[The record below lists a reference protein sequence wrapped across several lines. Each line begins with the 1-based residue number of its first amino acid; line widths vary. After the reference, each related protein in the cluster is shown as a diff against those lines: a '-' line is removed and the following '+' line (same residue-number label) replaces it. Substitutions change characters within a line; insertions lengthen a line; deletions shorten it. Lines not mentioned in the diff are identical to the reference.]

1 MKEKPGIYI
10 VEDDDTM
17 IEILQDM
24 IEDHEL
30 GVVLGSTMGHLPKA
44 EQILAAAPDI
54 VLVDFLMPGK
64 DGVALVRELRALGC
78 HAKFIMISQVS
89 SKDMIAKA
97 YDAGVEFFINKPI
110 NIIEVSSVIATVA
123 KQLRNERTIAH
134 LRSMFY
140 PEGTQY
146 PEGTRYP
153 EGPQYSEDAR
163 YPEGAVA
170 RRPEASGGKQSAGGV
185 PSRGNGFERQVA
197 EILGK
202 LGMAGE
208 KGSADIIRICVM
220 LREEGR
226 FMSRESVR
234 DICGELSDA
243 PKSMEQRMRR
253 AISVGLTNLAHLG
266 IEDFMND
273 IFTEYASTLFSFE
286 EVRAEMDYVRG
297 KRAAGGKVS
306 IKTFIES
313 LMLIAERNLKNF

>member
-89 SKDMIAKA
+89 SKNMIAKA

-153 EGPQYSEDAR
+153 EGPQYSEDA
-163 YPEGAVA
+163 VA
-170 RRPEASGGKQSAGGV
+170 RRPEASGGKQSAGRV
-185 PSRGNGFERQVA
+185 SSRGNGFERQVA

-306 IKTFIES
+306 IKTFIDS